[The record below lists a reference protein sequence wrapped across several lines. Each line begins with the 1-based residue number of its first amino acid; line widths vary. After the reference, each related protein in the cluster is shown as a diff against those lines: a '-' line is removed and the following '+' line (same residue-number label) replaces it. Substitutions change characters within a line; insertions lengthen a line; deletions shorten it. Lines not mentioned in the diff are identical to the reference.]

1 MNKLANQK
9 IKIVY
14 LLPRLFGGGAER
26 LVVDLATHLPQDQY
40 AVTVVC
46 LKSSS
51 TPIWREE
58 LAAAGV
64 ELVQLNK
71 KIKLDPTCVWRLT
84 AWLKHNR
91 PDILHTHLFGGDFY
105 GRLAGRLAGVRH
117 IISTEHN
124 INFSEGYLKRQLKSW
139 TAPLAEK
146 VVAVSQTVL
155 EYAQKYE
162 GVARGQGLV
171 IYNGVP
177 VDKFVDHNKVSDLDK
192 KSGQPIIIG
201 SLGRLNQQKNWPTL
215 IAAAQYL
222 PDNSIINIAGTGPDK
237 QKLQTIIDSSG
248 LANRVQLIGWQANTA
263 EFLKKLDIFVLPS
276 FWEGLPVCL
285 LEAGASGLPV
295 VASDIASNREVI
307 VDQQNDLL
315 FNPQRPPELAEKIIK
330 LINDPELA
338 KELAANLHG
347 LVEQKFSFAIMLE
360 NYQRLYRQ
368 LIN

>member
-1 MNKLANQK
+1 MSELNNQK

-26 LVVDLATHLPQDQY
+26 LVVDLAIHLPQDQY

-71 KIKLDPTCVWRLT
+71 KIKLDPTSVWRL
-84 AWLKHNR
+84 AIWLKNNR

-162 GVARGQGLV
+162 GVDKEQGQI

-177 VDKFVDHNKVSDLDK
+177 LDKFVDHKKVSD
-192 KSGQPIIIG
+192 SVRGVSQPIVIG
-201 SLGRLNQQKNWPTL
+201 SLGRLSQQKNWPAL

-222 PDNSIINIAGTGPDK
+222 PDNLIINIAGIGPDK
-237 QKLQTIIDSSG
+237 QSLQKMIDLLG
-248 LANRVQLIGWQANTA
+248 VAKQVKLIGWQANTA

-295 VASDIASNREVI
+295 IASNISSNQEI
-307 VDQQNDLL
+307 ITDQKNGLL
-315 FNPQRPPELAEKIIK
+315 F
-330 LINDPELA
+330 DPRNS
-338 KELAANLHG
+338 KELADKIILLTSQPQLAEELASR
-347 LVEQKFSFAIMLE
+347 LKQSVEEKFSFATMLE
-360 NYQRLYRQ
+360 NYQQLYHQ
-368 LIN
+368 LVN

>member
-1 MNKLANQK
+1 MNELNSKQ

-14 LLPRLFGGGAER
+14 LLPHLFGGGAER
-26 LVVDLATHLPQDQY
+26 LVVDLATRLPQDQY

-46 LKSSS
+46 LKSSP

-71 KIKLDPTCVWRLT
+71 KIKLDPTCVWRLAT
-84 AWLKHNR
+84 WLKRNR

-105 GRLAGRLAGVRH
+105 GRLAGRLAGIAH

-124 INFSEGYLKRQLKSW
+124 LNFSEGWLRRRLKAW
-139 TAPLAEK
+139 TAPLTER

-162 GVARGQGLV
+162 GVAKEQGQV

-177 VDKFVDHNKVSDLDK
+177 LEKFINHQIGDSSTDK
-192 KSGQPIIIG
+192 KGQPIIVG
-201 SLGRLNQQKNWPTL
+201 SLGRLSQQKNWPAL

-222 PDNSIINIAGTGPDK
+222 PDNVVINIAGIGPDK
-237 QKLQTIIDSSG
+237 QRLQKMIDSLG
-248 LANRVQLIGWQANTA
+248 LTKQVKLIGWQSNTA
-263 EFLKKLDIFVLPS
+263 EFLKKLNIFVLPS
-276 FWEGLPVCL
+276 FGEGLPVCL

-295 VASDIASNREVI
+295 IASNIPSNQEI
-307 VDQQNDLL
+307 IIDQKNGLL
-315 FNPQRPPELAEKIIK
+315 F
-330 LINDPELA
+330 DPHNS
-338 KELAANLHG
+338 KELADKIILLTSQPQLAEELASRLG
-347 LVEQKFSFAIMLE
+347 QLVEEKFSFAGMLE
-360 NYQRLYRQ
+360 NYQQLYRQ
-368 LIN
+368 LVN